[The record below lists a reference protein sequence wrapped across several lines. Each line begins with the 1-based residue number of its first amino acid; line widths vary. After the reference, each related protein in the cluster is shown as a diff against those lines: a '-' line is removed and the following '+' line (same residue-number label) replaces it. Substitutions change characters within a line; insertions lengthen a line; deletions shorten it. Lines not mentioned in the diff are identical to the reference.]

1 MFDVNDD
8 ERPGGGSGVDVF
20 DNSEQPLDA
29 DSQVFRS
36 TILGSINAL
45 KEDVSNLKDDM
56 RQLKKD
62 YSGVQPPKT
71 ASCIP
76 RCMLGVDAIETGF
89 GKTKHEALWAA
100 RQ

>member
-1 MFDVNDD
+1 MAASEVFDVNDD

-36 TILGSINAL
+36 TIIGSINAL

-56 RQLKKD
+56 RQIIVVSSLLKLH
-62 YSGVQPPKT
+62 

-76 RCMLGVDAIETGF
+76 GVCWGRCY
-89 GKTKHEALWAA
+89 
-100 RQ
+100 